1 MNSEL
6 AYGSP
11 SVESGPNVGGT
22 TTPFRLIGI
31 AFVVDQKGRGSRT
44 VMRYPIAPSQPED
57 ADDVFFRLGQ
67 RQLSKLFRPKPS
79 LCAHP
84 MTLAIGSTIFCCR
97 AILLEDYHV
106 TSTTD
111 DASSSDDRVE
121 LFSVVVALAPQERG
135 PIVPITGW
143 FEEQNNRT
151 DKKDEEDGGSDH
163 DEDGQGRASP
173 SFKTVRR
180 VHLSLARLCRV
191 LEREEKRCSYVSIQS
206 AQYLRFRK
214 KMKAEVTV
222 PVPSPTSVSSNKVNH
237 IRRTSTFSSIFEREP
252 GGQQSTLQQQSQ
264 QASQQQTQG
273 RSNSSA
279 KSKQNEELEQ
289 DVLEMFMATETSPV
303 GKSPMHSG
311 NLALELVQFHH
322 AMARNDYSF
331 PPSPSLLL
339 TGRDGIV
346 HINGHIAV
354 AVEAVSPRIIQ
365 EQEVRPYETLLFP
378 YASPKELLES
388 LAGYGS
394 SASRRL
400 QQVLLTVNPQKS
412 LLDIATDANLSL
424 QSSMEIAKYLV
435 GKSAAIVSPVISR
448 NCRFACDRVQQLQN
462 ITLPF
467 AHEFGAQI
475 DLFSLV
481 SFLTQSG
488 WKLEEAITNLL
499 VSTDEAVVRLRSQLS
514 TVTSMVP
521 STELPEGVS
530 DVPAAAIDPMPMGV
544 IRDHSIASMEEL
556 EDTMFQLTVWLCSHR
571 VLVHL
576 NEYLVAAP
584 SSSWKSDEATEQKMS
599 EKDLSSDDALFHEL
613 QELDCLTGT
622 ISIPACSWRI
632 GMDQSRLRAFAERHS
647 QIRVVQRP
655 FEVGDDWGRLFD

>member
-1 MNSEL
+1 M
-6 AYGSP
+6 
-11 SVESGPNVGGT
+11 
-22 TTPFRLIGI
+22 
-31 AFVVDQKGRGSRT
+31 VDQKGRGSRT
-44 VMRYPIAPSQPED
+44 VLRYPTAPSQPED

-84 MTLAIGSTIFCCR
+84 MTLAVGSTIFCCR
-97 AILLEDYHV
+97 AILLEDHHV

-135 PIVPITGW
+135 PTVPITGW

-151 DKKDEEDGGSDH
+151 DREDEEDGPDH
-163 DEDGQGRASP
+163 HPDEDSQGKASS

-206 AQYLRFRK
+206 AQYLRLRK
-214 KMKAEVTV
+214 QMRSEVAV
-222 PVPSPTSVSSNKVNH
+222 SAPSPTSVSSNKPSH
-237 IRRTSTFSSIFEREP
+237 IRRTSTFSSIFERET
-252 GGQQSTLQQQSQ
+252 GGPQSTLQQQSQ
-264 QASQQQTQG
+264 QASQQQTQD
-273 RSNSSA
+273 RSNGST
-279 KSKQNEELEQ
+279 KSKQSEEVEQ
-289 DVLEMFMATETSPV
+289 DILEMFMATETSPI
-303 GKSPMHSG
+303 GDSPMHRG

-339 TGRDGIV
+339 TGSDGIV

-378 YASPKELLES
+378 YASPKQLLES

-412 LLDIATDANLSL
+412 LLDIAADANLSL

-435 GKSAAIVSPVISR
+435 GKSAAIVSPVIAR
-448 NCRFACDRVQQLQN
+448 HCRFACDSVQQLQK

-467 AHEFGAQI
+467 AHEFGAEI
-475 DLFSLV
+475 DLFLLV
-481 SFLTQSG
+481 SFLTRSG
-488 WKLEEAITNLL
+488 WKLEEAMTNLL
-499 VSTDEAVVRLRSQLS
+499 VSTDGSVVRLRSQLS
-514 TVTSMVP
+514 MVTSVV
-521 STELPEGVS
+521 SLTEQVGNGVT
-530 DVPAAAIDPMPMGV
+530 AATDPVSSGV
-544 IRDHSIASMEEL
+544 IRDHSMASMEDL
-556 EDTMFQLTVWLCSHR
+556 EDTLFQLTVWLCSHR

-584 SSSWKSDEATEQKMS
+584 SSWKSNEATEQKTP
-599 EKDLSSDDALFHEL
+599 EKDLSSDDTLFQEL

-622 ISIPACSWRI
+622 VSIPACSWRI
-632 GMDQSRLRAFAERHS
+632 GIDQARLRAFAERHP